1 LTRLSN
7 LQLFCETIVRKY
19 GDPGRATE
27 EQKAREFRD
36 VFLSKFRLNL
46 KTLGAVAASCGLTL
60 DGLED
65 GRMPRNLRGYHE
77 VYGNKKYIYFR
88 KDDTL
93 SGAMNTILH
102 EIREIMENI
111 FVEMH
116 PDYEPLR
123 TSARHIAANRFASA
137 VLLPRE
143 EFTARVY
150 ETGLDVIELAG
161 MYSKS
166 YSQVL
171 LRVGEVLQGKLFFY
185 AALYEPGIEED
196 SPWKVTYRT
205 GGVNNEDPDANVHG
219 LNSFFPKKGG
229 EVVPGSLVDMTIK
242 EGKSH
247 MAEFVTLIDEM
258 DDEGLVAIAHP
269 LMIKDR
275 AAKVV
280 LVALMGRDRDILT
293 PQINRVNPVVIEM
306 IHQHL

>member
-1 LTRLSN
+1 
-7 LQLFCETIVRKY
+7 VRKY
-19 GDPGRATE
+19 GGPGRATE

-171 LRVGEVLQGKLFFY
+171 LRIGEVLQGKLFFY
-185 AALYEPGIEED
+185 AALYEPGIEEE
-196 SPWKVTYRT
+196 SPWRVTYRT
-205 GGVNNEDPDANVHG
+205 GGVNNEDPDSNIHG
-219 LNSFFPKKGG
+219 LNGFFPKKGR
-229 EVVPGSLVDMTIK
+229 EVEPGSLVDMTIK
-242 EGKSH
+242 EGRPH
-247 MAEFVTLIDEM
+247 IAERITLLDEM
-258 DDEGLVAIAHP
+258 DDEGLVAIANP

-280 LVALMGRDRDILT
+280 FMALVMQNSSLLE
-293 PQINRVNPVVIEM
+293 PQVNRVNPVVVEGF
-306 IHQHL
+306 HRHL